1 MLVKQKEKTMITR
14 ERYNGNVM
22 TKKQFNSWVRK
33 NTKLMCDGTGYLY
46 GVSLKEFDVDFNL
59 LSVKNKKEAIEKL
72 INNKELY
79 KRYTGEMYTSMF
91 TSDWANTE
99 TYIIGCSYGY
109 DYKKLK

>member
-1 MLVKQKEKTMITR
+1 MLVKQKENKMITR
-14 ERYNGNVM
+14 ERYNGNDM

-33 NTKLMCDGTGYLY
+33 NTKLMCDDTGYLY

-79 KRYTGEMYTSMF
+79 KRYTGEKYTSMF
-91 TSDWANTE
+91 CSDWANTE
-99 TYIIGCSYGY
+99 TYSLSYGY